1 MAKEKKK
8 KKPSK
13 IKKLITPKKIALLM
27 AIVSLVSFLYKIG
40 LGVISNSMILIIAS
54 LSTAVV
60 CACKFIFWKDMNADR
75 KAKKKSYFFMM
86 VLALAF
92 AILFLLFAVLKVG
105 GIDTTSKHDFKDF
118 VSYIFIAFV
127 ILMFVLSI
135 INLKGALQKDDIM
148 VIGIKEMTFVS
159 ALADAVIIQEFL
171 YKVIPH
177 YRDIPFMK
185 LLNSYFPLIIAVLMI
200 MVPIYMFKRFKAYEA

>member
-27 AIVSLVSFLYKIG
+27 AIISLVSFLYKIG
-40 LGVISNSMILIIAS
+40 LGVISNSIILIIAS

-75 KAKKKSYFFMM
+75 KAKKRSYFFMM

-105 GIDTTSKHDFKDF
+105 GIDTISKHDFKDF

-127 ILMFVLSI
+127 ILMFALSI

-185 LLNSYFPLIIAVLMI
+185 LVNSYFPLIIGILMI
-200 MVPIYMFKRFKAYEA
+200 MVPIYMFKRLKAYEA